1 LETLYRA
8 VVVFFTSTGESREFL
23 MASALSS
30 KGQVTIPKR
39 VRDSLGLKPGMQVQ
53 FTVVQGYAIL
63 EPLPRQGAEE
73 LAGAL
78 RKYAVALR
86 GKSHRRVLEEARRE
100 VAHDAETEG
109 LPARRKRSS

>member
-1 LETLYRA
+1 
-8 VVVFFTSTGESREFL
+8 
-23 MASALSS
+23 
-30 KGQVTIPKR
+30 
-39 VRDSLGLKPGMQVQ
+39 MQVR

-86 GKSHRRVLEEARRE
+86 GKSHRRVLEEARR